1 MTNELCV
8 SESIKYYVHQP
19 AGASDYTADVIHLCT
34 IMKFVTIEQIIQMY
48 SRLMVNVLILDKSVT
63 DWHCLKMNESNLWAC
78 FVVSNSYNTN
88 VAHIQPCIVSDIQ
101 ISKLNSSKAKVMVV
115 PNQKMAVM
123 LSTIG
128 CNYALWN
135 KFIKR

>member
-1 MTNELCV
+1 
-8 SESIKYYVHQP
+8 
-19 AGASDYTADVIHLCT
+19 
-34 IMKFVTIEQIIQMY
+34 
-48 SRLMVNVLILDKSVT
+48 MVNVLIFEKSVT

-78 FVVSNSYNTN
+78 FVVTNSYNTN
-88 VAHIQPCIVSDIQ
+88 VAHIQPCTLSEIQ
-101 ISKLNSSKAKVMVV
+101 ISKSNNTKTKVVMV

-135 KFIKR
+135 KFIMRQTDDAYIQMSDIKARL